1 MVPGENS
8 VPLHSDQ
15 LTPSGRRTLALPKGI
30 YSASQEYLEH
40 QQQNQT
46 KRTTYKLVSALVY
59 FFTCNRGIKL
69 GEYLDWTFFSQLKS
83 TSLHCNSYSRS
94 KINYCETVWTC
105 IRHTEIENVQVQ
117 FFLNYKHQILMGW
130 DNCLS

>member
-46 KRTTYKLVSALVY
+46 KCTTYKLVSALVY
-59 FFTCNRGIKL
+59 FFTCNRGIKR
-69 GEYLDWTFFSQLKS
+69 GENLTGL
-83 TSLHCNSYSRS
+83 SLAN
-94 KINYCETVWTC
+94 
-105 IRHTEIENVQVQ
+105 
-117 FFLNYKHQILMGW
+117 
-130 DNCLS
+130 